1 MEDDG
6 KVRDQERLARRD
18 RRLAAAARTAH
29 RGVRACCRRSR
40 AFPLR
45 TGAPRAPRGR
55 AVGWRGV
62 QLSGPMR
69 SSPVRKAVA
78 AIVCAPIH
86 AYRYAI
92 SPMLPPSC
100 RYFPSCSEYALEAIR
115 RHGPLGGGWLAMARI
130 CRCHPWSAGGLD
142 PVPERLRG
150 GVSPRLSPE
159 PFQSSRRAGVR
170 RFTASRGG
178 PSVKAD

>member
-1 MEDDG
+1 
-6 KVRDQERLARRD
+6 
-18 RRLAAAARTAH
+18 
-29 RGVRACCRRSR
+29 
-40 AFPLR
+40 
-45 TGAPRAPRGR
+45 
-55 AVGWRGV
+55 
-62 QLSGPMR
+62 MR

-115 RHGPLGGGWLAMARI
+115 RHGALGGGWLAMTRI
-130 CRCHPWSAGGLD
+130 CRCHPWTAGGLD
-142 PVPERLRG
+142 PVPD
-150 GVSPRLSPE
+150 SD
-159 PFQSSRRAGVR
+159 PFQPSRRARVR
-170 RFTASRGG
+170 RFSASRGG